1 MKRLVF
7 LAPVAASACA
17 APTVDEIHALF
28 ACDDGRTLDVVFVPE
43 RDVARLA
50 WEGDTLELPQQ
61 RTGSGYAYSNGR
73 VGLRGKGSEL
83 QLEIGRRAP
92 VDCRE
97 VHRNT
102 PAER

>member
-7 LAPVAASACA
+7 FAPVAATACA

-43 RDVARLA
+43 RELARLA
-50 WEGDTLELPQQ
+50 WDGDTLELPQQ

-73 VGLRGKGSEL
+73 VGLRGKGTEL
-83 QLEIGRRAP
+83 QLEIGRRVP
-92 VDCRE
+92 VDCHE
-97 VHRNT
+97 VRRK
-102 PAER
+102 PLAER